1 MIKNKPQY
9 KAENTAKNTLSSVN
23 NTSKDVV
30 FELISQEQQRQTDMI
45 GLIASENHSSPEV
58 LSVLS
63 SCLNSKYSEG
73 MVGQRYYEGN
83 QYIDQIEQLARDRIT
98 ELFDVAHVNVQPYSG
113 SPANLA
119 IYFALMEPGETI
131 MGLKLAHGGH
141 LTHGHPKVTFSG
153 KYYNSIQYSLNE
165 NARIDFD
172 EVRALAHE
180 HKPKVIV
187 AGNTAYPFEL
197 DFKQFREIA
206 DEVGAWLVAD
216 ISHVTGLVIG
226 GEHPSPVPYAD
237 VIMSTTHKTF
247 RGPRGAMILVTH
259 KGVERDP
266 KLPRKIDSAI
276 IPGLQ
281 GGPHNATTAAI
292 AIAAAEAAT
301 PKYKK
306 YISQIRKNADALAKA
321 LQSEGFKLVGDG
333 TETHL
338 MLVDLSPIGYGLG
351 TQVAFALDVAGI
363 YANRNTVP
371 QEPCTPFHP
380 SGLRLGTPLVTT
392 RGMKEPQMKQ
402 IAKWIWQ
409 VTELVKKHEL
419 PEDRKQRAAFVTEFQ
434 QIALA
439 MPELH
444 KIRQEVVAF
453 AKEYPLFQW

>member
-1 MIKNKPQY
+1 
-9 KAENTAKNTLSSVN
+9 
-23 NTSKDVV
+23 
-30 FELISQEQQRQTDMI
+30 MI
-45 GLIASENHSSPEV
+45 GLIASENHISPEV
-58 LSVLS
+58 SSVLS

-83 QYIDQIEQLARDRIT
+83 QYIDQVEQLARDRIT

-131 MGLKLAHGGH
+131 MGLKLSHGGH

-153 KYYNSIQYSLNE
+153 KFFNSVQYSLNDQ
-165 NARIDFD
+165 ARIDFD
-172 EVRALAHE
+172 EVRAMAHE

-197 DFKQFREIA
+197 DFKKFREIA

-216 ISHVTGLVIG
+216 ISHVTGLIIG

-247 RGPRGAMILVTH
+247 RGPRGAMIMVT
-259 KGVERDP
+259 KRGVEKDA

-292 AIAAAEAAT
+292 ALAAAEAMKPEYQT
-301 PKYKK
+301 
-306 YISQIRKNADALAKA
+306 YIAQIRKNADALAAALKA
-321 LQSEGFKLVGDG
+321 KGFTLVGDG

-338 MLVDLSPIGYGLG
+338 MVIDLSPIGFGLG
-351 TQVAFALDVAGI
+351 TQIAYALDVAGI

-371 QEPCTPFHP
+371 HEPCSPFHP

-392 RGMKEPQMKQ
+392 RGMKEKDMER
-402 IAKWIWQ
+402 IADWIWQ
-409 VTELVKKHEL
+409 VSELVKKFEL
-419 PEDRKQRAAFVTEFQ
+419 PEDKKERATFVTEFRKTAD
-434 QIALA
+434 AL
-439 MPELH
+439 PEL
-444 KIRQEVVAF
+444 KQIRKEVVAF
-453 AKEYPLFQW
+453 TKQFPLFTWFAK